1 MMLLGHDGG
10 EEDLRDPFDG
20 GGRSIHLGL
29 SCASSHLPAAVAAQR
44 SRAGG
49 MQEAGIF
56 EYSGG
61 GRHDHLEGPV
71 SAVTIA
77 THSLGGPAAF
87 GGMGGRGRSR
97 IDVASVDVEPLQS
110 QFRELLLE
118 NSSLRQIAQDVAFE
132 REHFCKMSDD
142 ANAQLIKY
150 RLTAHNL
157 QAQMLHY
164 SMCREGHPPLTCD
177 ATGRS
182 RSRHIGSGEESKLTV
197 DRHRDVECAD
207 ESRMEGWY
215 LPQDLEAR
223 ERLPSHL
230 ISSDLEAPERLGH
243 HEMQPRAPQALGN
256 ALEQGSST
264 HHCLDSDSY
273 ANFEAEFGFS

>member
-20 GGRSIHLGL
+20 GGRSIHLGF
-29 SCASSHLPAAVAAQR
+29 SCSSSHLPSAMAAQR
-44 SRAGG
+44 LRAGG

-56 EYSGG
+56 ESSAGV
-61 GRHDHLEGPV
+61 RHDHLEGPV

-97 IDVASVDVEPLQS
+97 IDFASVDVEPLQS

-118 NSSLRQIAQDVAFE
+118 NSNLRQIAQDVAFE

-164 SMCREGHPPLTCD
+164 SMLREGQPPLTRD

-182 RSRHIGSGEESKLTV
+182 RSRHIRSGEESKLTV
-197 DRHRDVECAD
+197 DQNSAE
-207 ESRMEGWY
+207 ESSMEGGY
-215 LPQDLEAR
+215 FPQDLE
-223 ERLPSHL
+223 ERQRLTSPL
-230 ISSDLEAPERLGH
+230 ISPHLEAPERLGH
-243 HEMQPRAPQALGN
+243 HEMQPRAPQALGD
-256 ALEQGSST
+256 AIEQGSST

-273 ANFEAEFGFS
+273 ANFEAEFGFP